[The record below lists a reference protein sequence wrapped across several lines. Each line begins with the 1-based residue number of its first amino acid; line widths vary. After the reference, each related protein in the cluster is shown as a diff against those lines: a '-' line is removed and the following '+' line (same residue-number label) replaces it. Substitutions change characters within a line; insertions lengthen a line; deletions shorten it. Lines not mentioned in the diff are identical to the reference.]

1 MLHFIRKCNI
11 LEVNFGTDVERMEQE
26 KKENRGHFIV
36 TYQVRLYDRHFA
48 WLYKTKELYAKVVQ
62 HFFSVLLEEKH
73 LLELSDFL
81 LLRALETMCIG
92 TKETKAKGI
101 VTKYPL
107 IEFPKIPLYFRR
119 SAINTA
125 IDLARK
131 QAEQGRVKN
140 PAMTLYKGMYE
151 NFK

>member
-119 SAINTA
+119 SAINAA
-125 IDLARK
+125 IINEAPARK
-131 QAEQGRVKN
+131 SLALTFAPLRLST
-140 PAMTLYKGMYE
+140 PRTRA
-151 NFK
+151 